1 MPRPSPQTERVTAI
15 FDLFVQT
22 NGVGLTLSD
31 ISKRLGVNRA
41 SCLHALAAL
50 STAGYLIR
58 DPADKRYYLGPAL
71 AVAGRVAE
79 EQFPALIEARANILG
94 REYRDGNVELDLQI
108 ARSVLNKLERF
119 VVSPRIKA
127 DKRRSR

>member
-31 ISKRLGVNRA
+31 ISKRLGLNRA
-41 SCLHALAAL
+41 SGLHALAAL

-58 DPADKRYYLGPAL
+58 DPAAKRYYLGPAL

-79 EQFPALIEARANILG
+79 EEVPALIDARALM
-94 REYRDGNVELDLQI
+94 
-108 ARSVLNKLERF
+108 
-119 VVSPRIKA
+119 PRLPPPGGFSTTA
-127 DKRRSR
+127 

>member
-50 STAGYLIR
+50 YIGDEQSQNGA
-58 DPADKRYYLGPAL
+58 GPAKHRRRL
-71 AVAGRVAE
+71 FRRTRRV
-79 EQFPALIEARANILG
+79 
-94 REYRDGNVELDLQI
+94 
-108 ARSVLNKLERF
+108 S
-119 VVSPRIKA
+119 
-127 DKRRSR
+127 